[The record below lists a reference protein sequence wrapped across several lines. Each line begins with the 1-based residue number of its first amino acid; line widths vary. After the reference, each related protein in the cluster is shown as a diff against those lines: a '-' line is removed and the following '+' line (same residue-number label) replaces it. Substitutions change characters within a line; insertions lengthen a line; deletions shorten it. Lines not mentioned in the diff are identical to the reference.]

1 MADDYRGKWQW
12 LPKLTLNRKSI
23 SKRLHK
29 AETATVRHAHKF
41 IIKRW
46 SNVREVQTMVMMWII
61 VMGLLILATGF
72 QLMWFQKNY
81 LTTTGAKDGTYAE
94 AVLGPINTLN
104 PILASTSAEQSASYL
119 MFSSLLRYDK
129 TGHLN
134 NDLATSIKSDPSNTI
149 YTVSIRP
156 DAKWQ
161 DGVSL
166 TATDIA
172 FTVGLMKNPSVRST
186 ISGWTNI
193 SVKVID
199 NFTVEFTL
207 PTVYAAFEH
216 VLTFPVLP
224 EHLLGN
230 VAPSNIR
237 ENNFSQNPIGSG
249 IFKFRF
255 IQKTA
260 VNSDRKIVYMA
271 RNDQYYGSTAKLSK
285 FQLNTYDTTDEI
297 INALSSNEVNAA
309 ADLSPID
316 IKRVDSAS
324 YKKSVKPVQSGVY
337 AILNTKSLLLNDIF
351 IRRALQL
358 ATNTSDIR
366 SGLPSDTP
374 SLDLPF
380 TSGQLTGDVPKAPQF
395 NLDAAKALL
404 DSDGWI
410 IGDNNIRQKN
420 GQQLKLAVV
429 TTKDNE
435 FESVLDKLSEQWL
448 AAGILVETQ
457 VIDPNDSSQNFV
469 QNTLQP
475 RSFDVLLYRLNIGA
489 DPDVYAY
496 WHSSQAT
503 AQGLNFSNY
512 SNIISDDVLASARA
526 RVEPALRNAKYLTFA
541 KQWLSDVPAIGLYQ
555 STAQYVYRRNVSA
568 VNSNDAMVS
577 ATDRYSDILNWSI
590 GIRTVY
596 KTP

>member
-12 LPKLTLNRKSI
+12 LPKLALNRKSI
-23 SKRLHK
+23 TKRLRK

-46 SNVREVQTMVMMWII
+46 SNVREVQTMVMMWVV

-72 QLMWFQKNY
+72 QLMWFQKSY
-81 LTTTGAKDGTYAE
+81 LTTAGAKDGTYAE
-94 AVLGPINTLN
+94 AVLGPVNTLN
-104 PILASTSAEQSASYL
+104 PLLASTSAEQSVSYL

-134 NDLATSIKSDPSNTI
+134 NDLATSVKSDSTNTI
-149 YTVSIRP
+149 YTVSIRS

-166 TATDIA
+166 TAKDIA

-186 ISGWTNI
+186 ISGWTNV

-199 NFTVEFTL
+199 NLTIEFTL

-224 EHLLGN
+224 EHILSN
-230 VAPSNIR
+230 VAPGSIR

-249 IFKFRF
+249 AFKFRF
-255 IQKTA
+255 IQNT
-260 VNSDRKIVYMA
+260 STGTDHKIIYMA
-271 RNDQYYGSTAKLSK
+271 RNDQYYGGLSKIAKL
-285 FQLNTYDTTDEI
+285 QLNTYDTADEI
-297 INALSSNEVNAA
+297 ISALSSSEVNAA

-316 IKRVDSAS
+316 IKRVDPGS
-324 YKKSVKPVQSGVY
+324 YTKSVEPVQSGVY
-337 AILNTKSLLLNDIF
+337 AILNTKSPLLNDIY

-358 ATNTSDIR
+358 ATNTPGIR

-374 SLDLPF
+374 ALDLPF
-380 TSGQLTGDVPKAPQF
+380 TNNQLTGDVPKAPQF
-395 NLDAAKALL
+395 DLASAKAML
-404 DSDGWI
+404 DNDGWTV
-410 IGDNNIRQKN
+410 GNNNIRQKN
-420 GQQLKLAVV
+420 GQQLKLSVV
-429 TTKDNE
+429 TIKDNE

-469 QNTLQP
+469 QNILQP
-475 RSFDVLLYRLNIGA
+475 RNFDVLLYRLNIGA

-503 AQGLNFSNY
+503 SQGLNFSNY
-512 SNIISDDVLASARA
+512 SNIISDDVLASARV
-526 RVEPALRNAKYLTFA
+526 RVEPNLRNAKYLTFA

-555 STAQYVYRRNVSA
+555 STVQYVYRRNVNAVDPNSVMISA
-568 VNSNDAMVS
+568 V
-577 ATDRYSDILNWSI
+577 DRYSNVLNWTI
-590 GIRTVY
+590 GTRTVY